1 MITLDTIDA
10 LARPHCLAVFG
21 ALHPGA
27 EDGAP
32 GGTGTIVLI
41 GPSEPG
47 FWPLLTA
54 SGEWRD
60 DAPDPVDRWSKRV
73 IGALADGLGGTAIFP
88 SDGPPYAPFFRWALA
103 SGRAW
108 ASPVRILVHDRAG
121 LWVSYRGAVALR
133 DRLALPAPA
142 LNPCESCAARPCL
155 SACPA
160 KALTGEGYDL
170 PGCHAYLDTEGG
182 HACLSSGCGVRRACP
197 VSQAY
202 GRLPEQSA
210 YHMRQFHK

>member
-1 MITLDTIDA
+1 MTYAQIEA
-10 LARPHCLAVFG
+10 AAQAAGLAVFG
-21 ALHPGA
+21 GFHP
-27 EDGAP
+27 ET
-32 GGTGTIVLI
+32 GGTLVLL
-41 GPSEPG
+41 GPAEPG
-47 FWPLLTA
+47 FWQLITESLEY
-54 SGEWRD
+54 G
-60 DAPDPVDRWSKRV
+60 DADAVDQWSLRV
-73 IGALADGLGGTAIFP
+73 IGGLAEDLDASALFP
-88 SDGPPYAPFFRWALA
+88 FGGPPYQPFVSWALA